1 MRVKSSW
8 DKASGTVARIP
19 TVSPTIPKCTRTV
32 SLLIIYESREHSI
45 AAPCEV
51 RYDLAMQLNAR
62 NVTWVLCAS
71 SLLAASITTPKQ
83 LPLRQP
89 AVRAVFPLGGKA
101 GQQVNV
107 GIEGEF
113 LDRASSV
120 GCDCTDVH
128 GIIRK
133 TSALTLAVDL
143 DVPASAQPGLRVM
156 YVETPRGTSNR
167 FFFRVTRWNSVIE
180 TEPNDQID

>member
-19 TVSPTIPKCTRTV
+19 TVSPTIPKCTRTI
-32 SLLIIYESREHSI
+32 STLIIYESREHSI

-51 RYDLAMQLNAR
+51 RYDLAMQSNAR

-71 SLLAASITTPKQ
+71 SLLNGASSTTPKQ

-107 GIEGEF
+107 GIE
-113 LDRASSV
+113 
-120 GCDCTDVH
+120 
-128 GIIRK
+128 
-133 TSALTLAVDL
+133 
-143 DVPASAQPGLRVM
+143 
-156 YVETPRGTSNR
+156 
-167 FFFRVTRWNSVIE
+167 
-180 TEPNDQID
+180 